1 MATRIRIINLFYYFG
16 KMKYLTLILLIA
28 LSITVKA
35 QDNESFYVFDADWK
49 PTKIES
55 AHFMLHTHMVNDTC
69 WQFDFYNFL
78 GPLIKM
84 EQYRDKVGT
93 EINGVSRHYNNNGYI
108 DSTGEFSG
116 GKRNGEFIKLVGDSL
131 KSKWEYIYRDDSLID
146 LIDLEKEKEDPP
158 ISYNDEKESDYPSGL
173 AGWQRYLQKNLRYPE
188 RAMNG
193 NIQGQVV
200 VRFIVDKTGN
210 VTDPYISASVEYSL
224 DEEALRIIKGSGK
237 WKPAFQN
244 GHNVKS
250 YKMQPINFRL
260 Q

>member
-1 MATRIRIINLFYYFG
+1 
-16 KMKYLTLILLIA
+16 MKYLPLVFLIT

-49 PTKIES
+49 PTKLET

-84 EQYRDKVGT
+84 ERYRDKDGT
-93 EINGVSRHYNNNGYI
+93 EINGVSHHYNEQGYV
-108 DSTGEFSG
+108 DSIGYFSR
-116 GKRNGEFIKLVGDSL
+116 GKRNGEFLKLVGDSL
-131 KSKWEYIYRDDSLID
+131 KYKWKYIYRDDSLIEV
-146 LIDLEKEKEDPP
+146 IDLQKQKNDSVK
-158 ISYNDEKESDYPSGL
+158 SYNDEKESDYPGGL
-173 AGWQRYLQKNLRYPE
+173 KGWQHYLLKNLKYPE

-193 NIQGQVV
+193 SVQGQV
-200 VRFIVDKTGN
+200 IVDFVVDKVGN

-224 DEEALRIIKGSGK
+224 DEEALRIIKESGK
-237 WKPAFQN
+237 WEPAFQN
-244 GHNVKS
+244 AHNVKS
-250 YKMQPINFRL
+250 YKRQPINFRL

>member
-1 MATRIRIINLFYYFG
+1 
-16 KMKYLTLILLIA
+16 MKRLPLILLMA
-28 LSITVKA
+28 FSITVKA

-55 AHFMLHTHMVNDTC
+55 AHYLLHTHMVNDTC

-84 EQYRDKVGT
+84 EQYRDKDGT
-93 EINGVSRHYNNNGYI
+93 EINGDSRHYNEKGFI
-108 DSTGEFSG
+108 DSTGEFSK
-116 GKRNGEFIKLVGDSL
+116 GKRDGEFFKLIGDPL
-131 KSKWEYIYRDDSLID
+131 KYKWEYIYQEDSLVEV
-146 LIDLEKEKEDPP
+146 IDLEKQKKDST
-158 ISYNDEKESDYPSGL
+158 ISYKDEKESEYPGGIP
-173 AGWQRYLQKNLRYPE
+173 GWQRYLVKNLKYPE

-193 NIQGQVV
+193 NIQGQVG

-210 VTDPYISASVEYSL
+210 VIDPYVSASVEYSL
-224 DEEALRIIKGSGK
+224 DEAALKIIKDSGK
-237 WKPAFQN
+237 WEPAFQN